1 MSTRSTQTS
10 SVRDR
15 TPVRE
20 HWASRAGFIAA
31 AIGSAVGLG
40 NIWRFPYEAA
50 GHGGSAFLIVDFIA
64 ILLIGLP
71 AMLAEFAIGRRA
83 HRNVIDAFG
92 AGGRMW
98 KLAGVLAAVSAFWVV
113 SYYSVV
119 GGWVIRYLLESP
131 SGAYFSNPAV
141 HFTGAASGMDA
152 VFFTSVFMFIT
163 IGIVAFGI
171 ERGIEL
177 ATKLMVPAIVV
188 LMVALAVYAAT
199 LSGAGAGYE
208 YFLEPDFGYILLN
221 ADTLIPAAVGEVLF
235 TLSLGSGIMITYASY
250 VEKSESLVADGLAVV
265 IVNTLVGY
273 LAGLIVFPLL
283 FAQGVK
289 PGEAGAG
296 AIFVSIANA
305 FRTLPAG
312 EVLGVV
318 FYLVVLIAAVSSAIS
333 LLEIPTAYFVDNF
346 PIPRPIIAGVIGLG
360 AFLLGVP
367 SALDMATL
375 ELFDSVASEVL
386 LPIGIFLVTVFVGWV
401 YGREAMAELGEG
413 LHERLLPRC
422 WLWHVRIVVLVAVG
436 MTLVIS
442 IVSFTDINV
451 VQWLS

>member
-1 MSTRSTQTS
+1 MSAENTQGS
-10 SVRDR
+10 ARDR

-50 GHGGSAFLIVDFIA
+50 SHGGSAFLVVDFIA

-71 AMLAEFAIGRRA
+71 AMLAEFTIGRRS
-83 HRNVIDAFG
+83 HRNVVDAFG
-92 AGGRMW
+92 SGGRIW

-119 GGWVIRYLLESP
+119 GGWVIRYLVESS
-131 SGAYFSNPAV
+131 SGAYFANPAA
-141 HFTGAASGMDA
+141 HFSGAAAGLDALFFTA
-152 VFFTSVFMFIT
+152 VFMLIT

-188 LMVALAVYAAT
+188 LMVCLAVYAAT
-199 LSGAGAGYE
+199 LRGAGAGYE
-208 YFLEPDFGYILLN
+208 YFLEPDFDYIFSN
-221 ADTLIPAAVGEVLF
+221 FETLIPAAVGEVLF

-250 VEKSESLVADGLAVV
+250 VEDSESLLADGLAVV
-265 IVNTLVGY
+265 IVNTFVGY

-283 FAQGVK
+283 FAQGVQ
-289 PGEAGAG
+289 PGDAGAG

-312 EVLGVV
+312 ELLGIV

-346 PIPRPIIAGVIGLG
+346 PIPRPMIAAGVGFA

-367 SALDMATL
+367 SALNTGTL
-375 ELFDSVASEVL
+375 ELFDSIASEVL
-386 LPIGIFLVTVFVGWV
+386 LPTGIFLVTVFVGWV

-413 LHERLLPRC
+413 LHERFLPRY
-422 WLWHVRIVVLVAVG
+422 WLWHVRIVVLAAVG
-436 MTLVIS
+436 MTLLIS
-442 IVSFTDINV
+442 LASFANINV
-451 VQWLS
+451 VQWIF